1 VRFLILNT
9 DYPEFLGWLYD
20 QNPGLGDKSYDE
32 QMRVRSESL
41 FGVAD
46 FYSSNLRKIGHEAWD
61 VYLNNEFMQSRWAK
75 EHGLGSD
82 KRQSRSDLT
91 KTVLTK
97 AANMAANTR
106 LRHLKPLVKPFFRS
120 LNGRTVFS
128 YETLA
133 AQIRHYKPDVLLN
146 QAMDGHIGHFLR
158 EMKFDVALLV
168 GQIASPLPSG
178 DDFGCYDLIISSL
191 PNLVEYFRRIGI
203 SAERHLFGFEPEI
216 LGRLASHDKSIPV
229 SFVGGISRD
238 HQSRL
243 AWLEYICR
251 HIEIEAWGY
260 GVEALPQ
267 DSWIRKRYKGK
278 AWGIGMYQVLS
289 DSKITINH
297 HIGIASSYANNMR
310 LFEAAGVGC
319 LLITDW
325 KVNLDD
331 ILHVGSEVIAYRNPE
346 ECVEK
351 IRQYLEGDSERNTI
365 ASAGQKR
372 VLEHHTYRRRME
384 ELVEIV
390 RPYL

>member
-1 VRFLILNT
+1 MRFLILNT

-20 QNPGLGDKSYDE
+20 QNPRLEEKSYDE

-61 VYLNNEFMQSRWAK
+61 VYLNNEFMQSKWSK
-75 EHGLGSD
+75 EHDLLSD
-82 KRQSRSDLT
+82 ERQSSSS
-91 KTVLTK
+91 LTK
-97 AANMAANTR
+97 AFLKNAANTR
-106 LRHLKPLVKPFFRS
+106 LRHLKPIVKPFFPS
-120 LNGRTVFS
+120 LNDRTPFS

-133 AQIRHYKPDVLLN
+133 AQIGHYKPDVVLN

-158 EMKFDVALLV
+158 EIKSNITLLV

-191 PNLVEYFRRIGI
+191 PNFVEYFRRIGI
-203 SAERHLFGFEPEI
+203 PAECHLFGFEPEI
-216 LGRLASHDKSIPV
+216 LSKLASHKKGIPV

-238 HQSRL
+238 HQSRFG
-243 AWLEYICR
+243 WLEYLCR
-251 HIEIEAWGY
+251 HTEIEVWGY
-260 GVEALPQ
+260 GVDALPQ
-267 DSWIRKRYKGK
+267 DSWIRKRYKGR
-278 AWGIGMYQVLS
+278 AWGVGMYQVLR
-289 DSKITINH
+289 DSKITVNH
-297 HIGIASSYANNMR
+297 HIGIAGSYANNMR

-331 ILHVGSEVIAYRNPE
+331 ILRIGSEVVAYRNPD
-346 ECVEK
+346 ECAAN
-351 IRQYLEGDSERNTI
+351 IRHYLESDSERNAI
-365 ASAGQKR
+365 AMAGQER
-372 VLEHHTYRRRME
+372 VLEHHSYSRRME

-390 RPYL
+390 RSYL

>member
-1 VRFLILNT
+1 MSHGLRFLILNT
-9 DYPEFLGWLYD
+9 DYYEFLSWLYA
-20 QNPGLGDKSYDE
+20 QNPGLQDKSYDE
-32 QMRVRSESL
+32 QMRVRMESL

-75 EHGLGSD
+75 EHGLRSD
-82 KRQSRSDLT
+82 ERQSSSS
-91 KTVLTK
+91 LTK
-97 AANMAANTR
+97 AFLKSAAATR
-106 LRHLKPLVKPFFRS
+106 LRHLKPIVKLFFHS
-120 LNGRTVFS
+120 LNGRTAFS

-158 EMKFDVALLV
+158 EMKSDIPLLV

-191 PNLVEYFRRIGI
+191 PNFVEYFRRIGI
-203 SAERHLFGFEPEI
+203 PAECHLFGFEPEI
-216 LGRLASHDKSIPV
+216 LSRLASHKKRIPV

-238 HQSRL
+238 HQSRFE
-243 AWLEYICR
+243 WLEYLCR
-251 HIEIEAWGY
+251 HTDIEVWGY
-260 GVEALPQ
+260 GVDALPQ

-278 AWGIGMYQVLS
+278 AWGLGMYQVLRE
-289 DSKITINH
+289 SKITVNH
-297 HIGIASSYANNMR
+297 HIGIAGSYANNMR
-310 LFEAAGVGC
+310 LFEATGVGC

-331 ILHVGSEVIAYRNPE
+331 IFRVGSEVIAYRDPE

-365 ASAGQKR
+365 ASAGQTR
-372 VLEHHTYRRRME
+372 VLEHHSYRRRME